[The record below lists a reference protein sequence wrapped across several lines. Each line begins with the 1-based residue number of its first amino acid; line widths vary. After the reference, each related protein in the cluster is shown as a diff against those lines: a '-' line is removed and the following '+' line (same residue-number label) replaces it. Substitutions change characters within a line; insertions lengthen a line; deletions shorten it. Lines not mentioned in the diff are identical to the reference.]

1 MFECNDIAEE
11 EVPYLGLLREVL
23 GYVNTRS
30 YSYADLA
37 NAINIYTGGISSGVS
52 MLQIADRK
60 SVV

>member
-11 EVPYLGLLREVL
+11 EVPYLGLLRAVL

-37 NAINIYTGGISSGVS
+37 NAINIYTGGITSGVS
-52 MLQIADRK
+52 M
-60 SVV
+60 